1 MLAWPRHPAR
11 SLTHC
16 GQELIP
22 PSCWYLPLGL
32 WPETAHRR
40 WRKSVYQQLCFLFSC
55 LFWERE
61 RERLVLSPCSAQLL
75 AHEGPLSTST
85 KIFKVFAIIINIII
99 IMWPLYF
106 KKQEQKKLDTVSLC
120 ALNLPNGFED
130 RSQINM
136 PFTISQKVCY
146 YQ

>member
-1 MLAWPRHPAR
+1 M
-11 SLTHC
+11 
-16 GQELIP
+16 
-22 PSCWYLPLGL
+22 
-32 WPETAHRR
+32 
-40 WRKSVYQQLCFLFSC
+40 
-55 LFWERE
+55 
-61 RERLVLSPCSAQLL
+61 LSPCSAQLL

-130 RSQINM
+130 QRKQFDNNE
-136 PFTISQKVCY
+136 TKN
-146 YQ
+146 